1 LRRES
6 DSELMQKCQNIDV
19 SGAAVRYARN
29 GGVHLAYRVL
39 GDGELPLVIV
49 PGYVSNVDLWDDP
62 ARPFASVV
70 EQLARQTRLILWDK
84 RGTGLSDPV
93 TRVPTLDERMDDLH
107 AVLDAAEVDRP
118 ALLGIS
124 EGGPMSILF
133 AATFPDRVQSMVL
146 YGTAARFTMELPDFP
161 WGWTP
166 EFVGKIHYLHE
177 NHWGEGR
184 SAKALFGEAA
194 DTPGVR
200 EMLGRFERA
209 SASPAMAAMLIEA
222 AAEIDVRNILGTI
235 GTTTL
240 VLSRPGDQLVPI
252 EASEALATAMPNAQ
266 FRALPPGAH
275 AAFDIDD
282 SLATETLN
290 FVCGPMNRPTSERVL
305 ATVLFTDIVGST
317 EQLSKQGDSRWRHQL
332 DVHDQMVDRSLSR
345 YGGRRA
351 KHTGDGVFALF
362 DGPTK
367 AVRCGLELV
376 PTLATRGISIRV
388 GIHTGECEKRGDEWS
403 GMAVHTGA
411 RIGALAGTGEL
422 LVSRTVRD
430 LSAGSGLIFEDLG
443 MRRLK
448 GLPDDTNVFRVRVN

>member
-1 LRRES
+1 VVS
-6 DSELMQKCQNIDV
+6 D
-19 SGAAVRYARN
+19 GRVRYARN
-29 GGVHLAYRVL
+29 GDVHLAYRVL
-39 GDGELPLVIV
+39 GGGEIPLVIV
-49 PGYVSNVDLWDDP
+49 PGWISNVDLWDDP
-62 ARPFASVV
+62 SSPWAPTVAALV
-70 EQLARQTRLILWDK
+70 EQTRLVMWDK

-124 EGGPMSILF
+124 EGGPMSLLF
-133 AATFPDRVQSMVL
+133 AATFPDRVPSLVL

-166 EFVGKIHYLHE
+166 DFVAKLHYLFE
-177 NHWGEGR
+177 NYWGEGR
-184 SAKALFGEAA
+184 NAGALFGEAA
-194 DTPGVR
+194 DMPGVR

-235 GTTTL
+235 GTRTL
-240 VLSRPGDQLVPI
+240 VLSRPGDRIVPI
-252 EASEALATAMPNAQ
+252 EASEALAAAMPNAQ

-282 SLATETLN
+282 SFATETLN
-290 FVCGPMNRPTSERVL
+290 FVCGPLNPSSSERVL

-351 KHTGDGVFALF
+351 KHTGDGIFALF

-367 AVRCGLELV
+367 AARCALDLV
-376 PTLATRGISIRV
+376 PALATRGIRIRAGV
-388 GIHTGECEKRGDEWS
+388 HIGECERRGDEWS
-403 GMAVHTGA
+403 GLTVHIGA
-411 RIGALAGTGEL
+411 RIGAMAGAGEVL
-422 LVSRTVRD
+422 TSRTVRD
-430 LSAGSGLIFEDLG
+430 LSAGSGLGFKSLG
-443 MRRLK
+443 FHHLK
-448 GLPDDTNVFRVRVN
+448 GLPEDTEVFRVTTPVGVPV